1 MKISKKNVKYIKY
14 IVIIFAVVYSLGI
27 ISKPFTSFEKRI
39 TIKSVGRWRHAR
51 YRRKVSL
58 FPLRHNTR
66 IYFTDEN
73 NKKYYYEDSVIF
85 GVFGYKKKELE
96 KIKKGNN
103 VIIKGYKNY
112 LSIIPEN
119 IVYDVE

>member
-1 MKISKKNVKYIKY
+1 MKIYVTKKYVKYIKY
-14 IVIIFAVVYSLGI
+14 IVIIFAVVYSSGI

-39 TIKSVGRWRHAR
+39 TIKRVGRWRR
-51 YRRKVSL
+51 YTRKFSW
-58 FPLRHNTR
+58 FPPPSR

-73 NKKYYYEDSVIF
+73 NKKYYYEDSPIF

>member
-1 MKISKKNVKYIKY
+1 MKISKKNVKYIQY
-14 IVIIFAVVYSLGI
+14 IVIIFMVVYSFGI

-39 TIKSVGRWRHAR
+39 TIKNVRRLRRFGSR
-51 YRRKVSL
+51 Y
-58 FPLRHNTR
+58 TR

-73 NKKYYYEDSVIF
+73 NKKYYYKDNAFF
-85 GVFGYKKKELE
+85 GVFGYGKELE

-112 LSIIPEN
+112 FSIIPLSIIPKN